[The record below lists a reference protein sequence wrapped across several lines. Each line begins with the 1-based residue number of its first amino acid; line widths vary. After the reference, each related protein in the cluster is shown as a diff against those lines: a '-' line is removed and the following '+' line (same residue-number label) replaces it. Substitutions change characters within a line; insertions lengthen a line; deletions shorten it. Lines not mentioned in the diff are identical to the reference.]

1 MHHGHSYKEYEKG
14 ADLKKLDLSQGNIRR
29 LVVQTA
35 VPMVA
40 AQFVSM
46 LYNIVDRIFVG
57 RMPEIGAVALG
68 GIGIYLPI
76 NIIFMAVSLLFGGG
90 GATQTAIALGAGDRK
105 KAEKYLG
112 CCFLPL
118 ILSGLIFGIC
128 LFWEVNRYYL
138 YLALPM
144 PIFLTQCSM

>member
-1 MHHGHSYKEYEKG
+1 M
-14 ADLKKLDLSQGNIRR
+14 DLSQGNIRK

-35 VPMVA
+35 IPMVV

-57 RMPEIGAVALG
+57 RIPEIGAVALG

-90 GATQTAIALGAGDRK
+90 GAPQAAIALGAGDRK

-118 ILSGLIFGIC
+118 IMSGLAFGLC
-128 LFWEVNRYYL
+128 LFL
-138 YLALPM
+138 FGKQILPW
-144 PIFLTQCSM
+144 

>member
-1 MHHGHSYKEYEKG
+1 MDMKNM
-14 ADLKKLDLSQGNIRR
+14 DLSQGNIRK

-35 VPMVA
+35 IPMVV

-57 RMPEIGAVALG
+57 RIPEIGAVALG

-90 GATQTAIALGAGDRK
+90 GAPQAAIALGAGDRK

-112 CCFLPL
+112 RWRT
-118 ILSGLIFGIC
+118 GG
-128 LFWEVNRYYL
+128 N
-138 YLALPM
+138 
-144 PIFLTQCSM
+144 